1 MLSTMP
7 NMPSGNPSPMRQY
20 KGTSSSWYSTQDHY
34 YEIFRYHPLPHD
46 GLRVD
51 YYNISC
57 PARQCFRVITDPSE
71 LVTIRRSIGY
81 LAALYHPVYS
91 RNGRTI
97 VYFEN
102 PFVVQPPPPHK
113 NRSSLEHQ
121 KQKPKTQRR
130 SSYRYRHQSRSP
142 KK

>member
-1 MLSTMP
+1 
-7 NMPSGNPSPMRQY
+7 MRQY
-20 KGTSSSWYSTQDHY
+20 KGTSSSWYSTQDRY

-57 PARQCFRVITDPSE
+57 PTRQCFRVITDPSE
-71 LVTIRRSIGY
+71 LATIRRSIGY

-97 VYFEN
+97 VCFEN
-102 PFVVQPPPPHK
+102 PFVAQPPCPPRK
-113 NRSSLEHQ
+113 NRLLEHQ
-121 KQKPKTQRR
+121 KQKPKSQRR
-130 SSYRYRHQSRSP
+130 SSYRYRRQSRSP